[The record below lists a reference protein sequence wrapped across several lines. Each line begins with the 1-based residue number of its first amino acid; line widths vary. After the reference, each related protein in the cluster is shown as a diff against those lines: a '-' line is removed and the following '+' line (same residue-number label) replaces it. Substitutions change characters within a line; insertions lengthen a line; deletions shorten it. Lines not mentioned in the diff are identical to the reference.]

1 MLPETYRHSAIT
13 PPRLSALQPLQQGLP
28 DGPATVPIMK
38 AQTFLQLPPQL
49 VEDSASNNGSS
60 VAGDCFDDD
69 FLSDAGRES
78 PSNAD
83 SLAEDSDDEA
93 VAVSSADMAR
103 LRAMAMSYDRSRDR
117 RCDCDNDNDNDN
129 NQHNTNDG
137 YEYDQGRTRPRTRQ
151 RPQLRFQDVDLALD
165 MGGDNGGDGDGAYQP
180 LVSILPRGTK
190 PVRLVGEG
198 AANAVFEI
206 KLPPGSR
213 VGAQFQGKLL
223 RVAKAPSLG
232 RAPTS
237 SDYYLRQQEF
247 FIREIQPHLG
257 EHAVSQELVVLHK
270 SGIVDDLN
278 AMLRDMNHQRKPKF
292 QGSFIGHASWGFL
305 VEDMRPNG
313 DDGSILIEFKPKWL
327 LQSPS
332 APKGAIRCRQCALE
346 LRNYLKTP
354 GSKSPRPER
363 RPCPIALANPDCPQQ
378 VASPFRIAPQLS
390 ALQDDARVQ
399 AILDKII
406 HHKAIQKLRECQ
418 KSLDHVGPLLP
429 PTNLDFVVAMTLR
442 DCTCFAL
449 VPSNDDEEIKLRFGD
464 FDFKDPEKKFNHWR
478 GTEQDLIEGGFYTAD
493 WVVCGDSYYHPPSLC
508 SLEWSGR
515 PRTGDAVILLME
527 DNTTKHNKLSS
538 YQKNGSPSSVK
549 TGKTVYRHT
558 ADLAALHKGLE
569 PFKREM
575 GGAQSDSIYN
585 NPLRCDPRRG

>member
-1 MLPETYRHSAIT
+1 
-13 PPRLSALQPLQQGLP
+13 
-28 DGPATVPIMK
+28 MK

-103 LRAMAMSYDRSRDR
+103 LRAMSYDRSRDR
-117 RCDCDNDNDNDN
+117 RCDCDDDNDY
-129 NQHNTNDG
+129 NQHNTNDSR
-137 YEYDQGRTRPRTRQ
+137 DQSRTRPRTRQ
-151 RPQLRFQDVDLALD
+151 RPQLRIQDVDLALD

-223 RVAKAPSLG
+223 RVAKAPVLG

-313 DDGSILIEFKPKWL
+313 ESLSHMLTSKLLYSDDGSILIEFKPKWL

-449 VPSNDDEEIKLRFGD
+449 VPSNDEEEIKLRFGD

-508 SLEWSGR
+508 SLEWSGK

-538 YQKNGSPSSVK
+538 YQKNGSPSSAK

-558 ADLAALHKGLE
+558 GDLAALHKGLE

-575 GGAQSDSIYN
+575 RGVQSDSIYN
-585 NPLRCDPRRG
+585 NPLRCDPIQG

>member
-1 MLPETYRHSAIT
+1 
-13 PPRLSALQPLQQGLP
+13 
-28 DGPATVPIMK
+28 MK

-103 LRAMAMSYDRSRDR
+103 LRAMSYDRSRDR
-117 RCDCDNDNDNDN
+117 RCDCDEDDDNS
-129 NQHNTNDG
+129 HNTNDSR
-137 YEYDQGRTRPRTRQ
+137 DQSRTRPRTRQ
-151 RPQLRFQDVDLALD
+151 RPQLRIQDVDLALD
-165 MGGDNGGDGDGAYQP
+165 MGGDNGGDGDGDGAYQP
-180 LVSILPRGTK
+180 LVSVLPRGTK

-313 DDGSILIEFKPKWL
+313 EYLSHMLTSKLLYSDDGSILVEFKPKWL

-390 ALQDDARVQ
+390 ARQDDARVQ

-508 SLEWSGR
+508 SLEWSGK
-515 PRTGDAVILLME
+515 PRTGDAVILLIE

-538 YQKNGSPSSVK
+538 YQKNGSPSSAK

-558 ADLAALHKGLE
+558 GDLAALHKGLE

>member
-1 MLPETYRHSAIT
+1 
-13 PPRLSALQPLQQGLP
+13 
-28 DGPATVPIMK
+28 MK

-103 LRAMAMSYDRSRDR
+103 LRAMSYDRSRDR
-117 RCDCDNDNDNDN
+117 RCDCDEDDDNS
-129 NQHNTNDG
+129 HNTNDSR
-137 YEYDQGRTRPRTRQ
+137 DQSRTRPRTRQ
-151 RPQLRFQDVDLALD
+151 RPQLRIQDVDLALD

-313 DDGSILIEFKPKWL
+313 ESLSHMLTSKLLYSDDGSILIEFKPKWL

-346 LRNYLKTP
+346 LRNYLRTP

-508 SLEWSGR
+508 SLEWSGK

-538 YQKNGSPSSVK
+538 YQKNGSPSSAK

-569 PFKREM
+569 PFKRET
-575 GGAQSDSIYN
+575 GGVQSDSIYN

>member
-1 MLPETYRHSAIT
+1 ME
-13 PPRLSALQPLQQGLP
+13 
-28 DGPATVPIMK
+28 
-38 AQTFLQLPPQL
+38 AQTYLQLPPQL

-69 FLSDAGRES
+69 LLSDTGRDS

-103 LRAMAMSYDRSRDR
+103 LRVMSYDRSRDL
-117 RCDCDNDNDNDN
+117 RCHCGDD
-129 NQHNTNDG
+129 NQHNADDNR
-137 YEYDQGRTRPRTRQ
+137 DQSRPRPRTKQ
-151 RPQLRFQDVDLALD
+151 RPRLQVQDVDLD
-165 MGGDNGGDGDGAYQP
+165 MGDNGGDGDGAYHP

-247 FIREIQPHLG
+247 FIRQIQPHLG

-270 SGIVDDLN
+270 SGIVGDLN
-278 AMLRDMNHQRKPKF
+278 AMLRDMNHLRKPKF
-292 QGSFIGHASWGFL
+292 QGSFIGQASWGFL

-313 DDGSILIEFKPKWL
+313 EDGSILIEFKPKWL

-332 APKGAIRCRQCALE
+332 APKAAIRCRQCALE

-354 GSKSPRPER
+354 GEKSPRPER
-363 RPCPIALANPDCPQQ
+363 RPCPIALANPDCPEQ

-390 ALQDDARVQ
+390 GLQDDERVQ

-406 HHKAIQKLRECQ
+406 HHKAIRKLRDCQ

-442 DCTCFAL
+442 DCTCFVL
-449 VPSNDDEEIKLRFGD
+449 VPSSDDKDIKLRFGD
-464 FDFKDPEKKFNHWR
+464 FDYKDPEKKFNHWR

-508 SLEWSGR
+508 SLEWSGK

-527 DNTTKHNKLSS
+527 ENTSKHNKNSNC
-538 YQKNGSPSSVK
+538 QNNGPPSSARA
-549 TGKTVYRHT
+549 GKTVYRHA

-569 PFKREM
+569 PFKRET
-575 GGAQSDSIYN
+575 GGALSDSIYN
-585 NPLRCDPRRG
+585 NPLRCDPR

>member
-1 MLPETYRHSAIT
+1 M
-13 PPRLSALQPLQQGLP
+13 
-28 DGPATVPIMK
+28 
-38 AQTFLQLPPQL
+38 
-49 VEDSASNNGSS
+49 
-60 VAGDCFDDD
+60 
-69 FLSDAGRES
+69 
-78 PSNAD
+78 
-83 SLAEDSDDEA
+83 
-93 VAVSSADMAR
+93 
-103 LRAMAMSYDRSRDR
+103 
-117 RCDCDNDNDNDN
+117 
-129 NQHNTNDG
+129 
-137 YEYDQGRTRPRTRQ
+137 
-151 RPQLRFQDVDLALD
+151 
-165 MGGDNGGDGDGAYQP
+165 
-180 LVSILPRGTK
+180 
-190 PVRLVGEG
+190 
-198 AANAVFEI
+198 
-206 KLPPGSR
+206 
-213 VGAQFQGKLL
+213 
-223 RVAKAPSLG
+223 
-232 RAPTS
+232 
-237 SDYYLRQQEF
+237 
-247 FIREIQPHLG
+247 
-257 EHAVSQELVVLHK
+257 
-270 SGIVDDLN
+270 
-278 AMLRDMNHQRKPKF
+278 
-292 QGSFIGHASWGFL
+292 
-305 VEDMRPNG
+305 
-313 DDGSILIEFKPKWL
+313 
-327 LQSPS
+327 
-332 APKGAIRCRQCALE
+332 E

-354 GSKSPRPER
+354 GSKPPRPER

-493 WVVCGDSYYHPPSLC
+493 WVVCGDTYYHPPSLC
-508 SLEWSGR
+508 SLEWSGK

-538 YQKNGSPSSVK
+538 YQKNGSPSSAK

-558 ADLAALHKGLE
+558 ADLAALQKGLE

-575 GGAQSDSIYN
+575 GGVQSDSIYN

>member
-1 MLPETYRHSAIT
+1 
-13 PPRLSALQPLQQGLP
+13 
-28 DGPATVPIMK
+28 MK

-103 LRAMAMSYDRSRDR
+103 LRAMSYDRSRDR
-117 RCDCDNDNDNDN
+117 RCDCDEDDDNS
-129 NQHNTNDG
+129 HNTNDSR
-137 YEYDQGRTRPRTRQ
+137 DQSRTRPRTRQ
-151 RPQLRFQDVDLALD
+151 RPQLRIQDVDLALD
-165 MGGDNGGDGDGAYQP
+165 MGGDNGGDGDGDGAYQP

-313 DDGSILIEFKPKWL
+313 EYLSHMLTSKLLYSDDGSILVEFKPKWL

-390 ALQDDARVQ
+390 ARQDDARVQ

-508 SLEWSGR
+508 SLEWSGK
-515 PRTGDAVILLME
+515 PRTGDAVILLIE

-538 YQKNGSPSSVK
+538 YQKNGSPSSAK

-558 ADLAALHKGLE
+558 GDLAALHKGLE

>member
-1 MLPETYRHSAIT
+1 ME
-13 PPRLSALQPLQQGLP
+13 
-28 DGPATVPIMK
+28 
-38 AQTFLQLPPQL
+38 AQAFLQLPPQL
-49 VEDSASNNGSS
+49 VEDSASNHGSS

-103 LRAMAMSYDRSRDR
+103 LRAMSYDRSRDR
-117 RCDCDNDNDNDN
+117 RCDCDDDSN
-129 NQHNTNDG
+129 HNASDHC
-137 YEYDQGRTRPRTRQ
+137 DQTRARPRTKH
-151 RPQLRFQDVDLALD
+151 RPRPRVQDVHLASD
-165 MGGDNGGDGDGAYQP
+165 MGASNSGGSGGAYQP
-180 LVSILPRGTK
+180 LVGILPRGTT
-190 PVRLVGEG
+190 PIRLVGEG

-213 VGAQFQGKLL
+213 ADAQFQGKLL

-247 FIREIQPHLG
+247 FVHEIQPHLG
-257 EHAVSQELVVLHK
+257 DHAVSQELVVLHK
-270 SGIVDDLN
+270 SGIVDELN
-278 AMLRDMNHQRKPKF
+278 AMLRDVNHLRKPKF

-313 DDGSILIEFKPKWL
+313 NDGSILIEFKPKWL

-332 APKGAIRCRQCALE
+332 APKAAIRCRQCALE

-390 ALQDDARVQ
+390 SLHDDKRVR

-406 HHKAIQKLRECQ
+406 HHKAIRKLRDCQ

-429 PTNLDFVVAMTLR
+429 PTSLDFVVAMTLR

-449 VPSNDDEEIKLRFGD
+449 VPAGEGGEIKLRFGD
-464 FDFKDPEKKFNHWR
+464 FDFKDPEKKFSHWR

-493 WVVCGDSYYHPPSLC
+493 WIVCGDSYYHPPSLC
-508 SLEWSGR
+508 SLEWSGK

-527 DNTTKHNKLSS
+527 ENNTTKHHRHSS
-538 YQKNGSPSSVK
+538 CQNNGFPSSAK

-558 ADLAALHKGLE
+558 ADLAALQKGLE
-569 PFKREM
+569 PFKRETG
-575 GGAQSDSIYN
+575 GGALSDSIYN
-585 NPLRCDPRRG
+585 NPLRCDPR

>member
-1 MLPETYRHSAIT
+1 
-13 PPRLSALQPLQQGLP
+13 
-28 DGPATVPIMK
+28 MK

-103 LRAMAMSYDRSRDR
+103 LRAMSYDRSRDR
-117 RCDCDNDNDNDN
+117 RCDCDDDNQE
-129 NQHNTNDG
+129 NQHNTNDSR
-137 YEYDQGRTRPRTRQ
+137 DQSRTRPRTRQ
-151 RPQLRFQDVDLALD
+151 RPQLRIQDVDLALD
-165 MGGDNGGDGDGAYQP
+165 MGGDHGGDGDGAYQP

-223 RVAKAPSLG
+223 RVAKAPVLG

-449 VPSNDDEEIKLRFGD
+449 VPSSDDEEIKLRFGD

-493 WVVCGDSYYHPPSLC
+493 WVVCGDTYYHPPSLC
-508 SLEWSGR
+508 SLEWSGK

-538 YQKNGSPSSVK
+538 YQKNGSPSSAK

-575 GGAQSDSIYN
+575 AGVQSDSIYN